1 MSSATLTRTAVGPV
15 VLRTRP
21 AFDLDDE
28 QFFEF
33 CRLNDELRIERS
45 ADGDIEVMPPTGGTT
60 GSSNAVLNMMI
71 TAWALENGTGVSF
84 DSSTGFKLP
93 NGATRSPDASWV
105 EGSRLADLTNH
116 QASRFLPLCPDF
128 VVELLSPSDRLT
140 TIQAKMEEYIANG
153 ARLGWLLD
161 PDTRRAYVYRPDADV
176 EATGA
181 DELSGE
187 GVLPGFTLRLA
198 LIWEDRTRF
207 AKRKDKPDQ

>member
-1 MSSATLTRTAVGPV
+1 V

-45 ADGDIEVMPPTGGTT
+45 AEGDIEVMPPTGGTT
-60 GSSNAVLNMMI
+60 GSRNMHLSV
-71 TAWALENGTGVSF
+71 ALGVWALDDDTGVGF
-84 DSSTGFKLP
+84 DSSTGFRLP

-105 EGSRLADLTNH
+105 EGSRLANLTTH
-116 QASRFLPLCPDF
+116 EMDRFLPLCPDF
-128 VVELLSPSDRLT
+128 VVKLLSPSDRLT
-140 TIQAKMEEYIANG
+140 TIQSKMEEYMANG

-161 PDTRRAYVYRPDADV
+161 PEARRAYVYRPGAEV
-176 EATGA
+176 EETEA

-187 GVLPGFTLRLA
+187 GVLPGFTLRLPP
-198 LIWEDRTRF
+198 IWETRTRF
-207 AKRKDKPDQ
+207 AKRTDKADE

>member
-1 MSSATLTRTAVGPV
+1 MSSATLTRTAAGPV

-33 CRLNDELRIERS
+33 CQLNDELRIERS
-45 ADGDIEVMPPTGGTT
+45 ADGDIEIMPPTGGMT
-60 GSSNAVLNMMI
+60 SDRNAVLITMI
-71 TAWALENGTGVSF
+71 TTWALGDGTGVSY
-84 DSSTGFKLP
+84 DSNGGYRLR

-105 EGSRLADLTNH
+105 EGSRLANLTNH

-128 VVELLSPSDRLT
+128 VVELLSPSDTLV

-161 PDTRRAYVYRPDADV
+161 PDARKAYVYRPGADV
-176 EATGA
+176 EATEA

-207 AKRKDKPDQ
+207 AKRKDKPDE